1 MTATGG
7 YLLSSA
13 HAHVGLYAGRA
24 IASLSSQSRR
34 RNMANRPVT
43 IFHLE
48 IPLRTPFSTA
58 GGTVMSRS
66 IALVRLGDDPFG
78 WGEAAPFPG
87 QDEHMAEVLHAARS
101 GVSTPTLK
109 AALDE
114 AGADLQARIA
124 GDSLARQAG
133 ATSDT
138 IPSSLAVGLEDPVA
152 VVQRAVA
159 GGISRFKLKI
169 APGHLGHVRE
179 IRQSHPDVVIGLD
192 ANGSFDFDVAAEL
205 QVVANLDIAYLE
217 QPVATL
223 DSDAAK
229 AARDWIG
236 APVFADESVRSMA
249 DAERILRFDHVDG
262 VVIKPGRL
270 GWSGALAVRS
280 LAGAAGKLWRASGLL
295 ETGIGRSYT
304 AILGAC
310 PDAFVSD
317 VAPAEWFLERDVTGS
332 RFEAGWVSVPQGPGL
347 GVAPDLDLLAA
358 YLIER
363 IDLR

>member
-1 MTATGG
+1 
-7 YLLSSA
+7 
-13 HAHVGLYAGRA
+13 
-24 IASLSSQSRR
+24 
-34 RNMANRPVT
+34 MANRPVT

-48 IPLRTPFSTA
+48 IPLRIPFSTA
-58 GGTVMSRS
+58 RNTVMSRS

-87 QDEHMAEVLHAARS
+87 QDEPMEVVLRAARA
-101 GVSTPTLK
+101 GTSTPTLK

-124 GDSLARQAG
+124 GDSLVRQAG
-133 ATSDT
+133 ATRDT
-138 IPSSLAVGLEDPVA
+138 IPASLAVGLDDPVA
-152 VVQRAVA
+152 VVQRAV
-159 GGISRFKLKI
+159 GRGVSRFKLKI
-169 APGHLGHVRE
+169 APGHLGHVLE

-192 ANGSFDFDVAAEL
+192 ANGSLDIDAAAEL
-205 QVVANLDIAYLE
+205 KTLVDLDINYLE
-217 QPVATL
+217 QPVVTL

-229 AARDWIG
+229 AARDWVG

-270 GWSGALAVRS
+270 GWSGALAVRD
-280 LAGAAGKLWRASGLL
+280 LANAAGKHWRASGLL
-295 ETGIGRSYT
+295 ETGIGRAFT
-304 AILGAC
+304 DILGAC
-310 PDAFVSD
+310 HDAFVSD
-317 VAPAEWFLERDVTGS
+317 VAPAEWFLERDVTDS

-347 GVAPDLDLLAA
+347 GVAPDLDLLAG
-358 YLIER
+358 YLVER

>member
-1 MTATGG
+1 
-7 YLLSSA
+7 
-13 HAHVGLYAGRA
+13 
-24 IASLSSQSRR
+24 
-34 RNMANRPVT
+34 MANQPVT

-58 GGTVMSRS
+58 GGTIMSRS

-87 QDEHMAEVLHAARS
+87 QDEPMVELLRAARA
-101 GVSTPTLK
+101 GESTPTLE

-114 AGADLQARIA
+114 AGADLRARI
-124 GDSLARQAG
+124 GGESLFEVAG
-133 ATSDT
+133 ATRET
-138 IPSSLAVGLEDPVA
+138 IPVSLAVGQGDPVA
-152 VVQRAVA
+152 VVERAV
-159 GGISRFKLKI
+159 GRGISRFKLKI
-169 APGHLGHVRE
+169 APGHLGHVLE
-179 IRQSHPDVVIGLD
+179 IRQRYPDVVIGLD
-192 ANGSFDFDVAAEL
+192 ANGSFDIDAAADL

-217 QPVATL
+217 QPVAVL

-229 AARDWIG
+229 ATRGWVG

-332 RFEAGWVSVPQGPGL
+332 RFDTGSVSVPQGPGL
-347 GVAPDLDLLAA
+347 GVAPDLDLLSRH
-358 YLIER
+358 LVER
-363 IDLR
+363 IDLS